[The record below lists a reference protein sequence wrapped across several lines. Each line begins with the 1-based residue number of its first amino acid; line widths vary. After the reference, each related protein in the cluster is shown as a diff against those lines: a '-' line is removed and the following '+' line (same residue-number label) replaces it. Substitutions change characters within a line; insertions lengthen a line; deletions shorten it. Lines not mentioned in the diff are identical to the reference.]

1 MQTLN
6 LTLKELNLNQFK
18 KRQALERDFSTLIT
32 QSTVVMIEDEPR
44 IVYVE
49 LADADEDYTPIVKAL
64 QSIDFE
70 SIVGKRTSGMAGDS
84 RTFGWMP
91 RRTLRNDFCHISQLA
106 LENAAAHQTIC
117 TYAEKISTWYE
128 RYNPVLYAHH
138 EGLMSEKVSA
148 DYRMPD
154 APQTVFTSGII
165 NRNNALPYHFD
176 GGNFKDVWS
185 CMLVFKKNV
194 SGGYLSVPA
203 LDVGFE
209 LKNNSLFMFDGQG
222 ILHGVTPIKRLA
234 VDSYRYSI
242 VYYSL
247 QQMWNCLPITD
258 EIIRIRQK
266 KTEREQNRAK
276 ALRERLNEPDQ
287 SKPTE

>member
-1 MQTLN
+1 MQTLQLN
-6 LTLKELNLNQFK
+6 LKELNLKQFK
-18 KRQALERDFSTLIT
+18 LRQALERDFSTLIT
-32 QSTVVMIEDEPR
+32 ESTLVMIEDEPR

-49 LADADEDYTPIVKAL
+49 LDSIGEDYTPVVNAL
-64 QSIDFE
+64 QTVDFN
-70 SIVGKRTSGMAGDS
+70 SDGKRSSGMRGDS

-91 RRTLRNDFCHISQLA
+91 RRTLRMDACHISQLA
-106 LENAAAHQTIC
+106 LDNPDAHQTIC

-128 RYNPVLYAHH
+128 RYNPTLYAHH
-138 EGLMSEKVSA
+138 EGLMAEKVSA

-154 APQTVFTSGII
+154 APKTVFTSGII

-234 VDSYRYSI
+234 TDSYRYSI

-276 ALRERLNEPDQ
+276 VLKERLNEPDQ
-287 SKPTE
+287 PPTAE

>member
-6 LTLKELNLNQFK
+6 LKLREIDLRQYK

-32 QSTVVMIEDEPR
+32 HSTVVMIDDEPR

-49 LADADEDYTPIVKAL
+49 LDDVGEDYTAIADAL
-64 QSIDFE
+64 QTIDFA
-70 SIVGKRTSGMAGDS
+70 IIKGKRTGGMQGES
-84 RTFGWMP
+84 RVFGWMP
-91 RRTLRNDFCHISQLA
+91 RRTLRNDFCHIPQLA
-106 LENAAAHQTIC
+106 IENPAAHQAIC
-117 TYAEKISTWYE
+117 TYAERVSTWYQ
-128 RYNPVLYAHH
+128 RYNPDLYQKH
-138 EGLMSEKVSA
+138 EGLMQDKVSG

-154 APQTVFTSGII
+154 APQTVFTSGIV

-176 GGNFKDVWS
+176 AGNFKDVWS
-185 CMLVFKKNV
+185 CMLVFKKNIA
-194 SGGYLSVPA
+194 GGFLSVPA
-203 LDVGFE
+203 LDLGFQ

-234 VDSYRYSI
+234 LDSYRYSI

-266 KTEREQNRAK
+266 KTEREQRRAAQLK
-276 ALRERLNEPDQ
+276 GKPNETD
-287 SKPTE
+287 